1 MDKLNPDRLFPADP
15 TTRAIARNLYQ
26 LVKDLPIISPHG
38 HTDPKWFADNVPFA
52 DPASLLLTPDH
63 YVFRMLYSQ
72 GIKLEEFGVARV
84 DGGVTERDSRKIWRL
99 FASHYYLFRGTPT
112 RMWFDWV
119 LSSMFDAPIPLTP
132 ENADATYDRIA
143 ERLQKPEFRPRALF
157 ERFNIEALATT
168 ESPLDD
174 LHASRHHPQER
185 LARPRDHG
193 LPARQ
198 RRRSGLAGFS
208 RQPEE
213 IQRAHRRRRALVA
226 RLYRRASQAP
236 RVLRG
241 HGRHFHRSR
250 PSDGAHRGPE
260 SGRCRGAVHAHRAR
274 RCAIRATRNCSAAR
288 CSPRWRA

>member
-15 TTRAIARNLYQ
+15 TTRAIARSLYQ

-72 GIKLEEFGVARV
+72 GVRLEEFGVARI
-84 DGGVTERDSRKIWRL
+84 DGGSTERDSRKIWRL
-99 FASHYYLFRGTPT
+99 FAKHYYLFHGTPT

-119 LSSMFDAPIPLTP
+119 LSSVFGADIPLTP

-174 LHASRHHPQER
+174 LMHHVTIRKSGWQGRVITAYRPDNVVDPDAVGFLDNLRKFSEIPPSER
-185 LARPRDHG
+185 GCWKPHPKR
-193 LPARQ
+193 
-198 RRRSGLAGFS
+198 
-208 RQPEE
+208 
-213 IQRAHRRRRALVA
+213 
-226 RLYRRASQAP
+226 
-236 RVLRG
+236 
-241 HGRHFHRSR
+241 
-250 PSDGAHRGPE
+250 
-260 SGRCRGAVHAHRAR
+260 
-274 RCAIRATRNCSAAR
+274 
-288 CSPRWRA
+288 